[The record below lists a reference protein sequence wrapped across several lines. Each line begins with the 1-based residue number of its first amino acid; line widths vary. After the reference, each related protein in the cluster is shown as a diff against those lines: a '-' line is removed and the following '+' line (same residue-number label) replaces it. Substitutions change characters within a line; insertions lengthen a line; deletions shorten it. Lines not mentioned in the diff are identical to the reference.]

1 MTNAMAYIVAIL
13 GCLATQSLC
22 FSCQGSQDQLVEEV
36 SQPDGDRGNILHTA
50 TTTNG
55 QRRSD
60 GRGHGTVGT
69 SGTNTTTS
77 PSGYREIGTTYE
89 SLRVPLNDYI
99 ADVIKKDGN
108 ANKNH
113 LVMISATWCAPCN
126 RMLPL
131 MEQLK
136 KEGYIIYVFKVD
148 KKGFENMDRLYKAKM
163 YPTFLVYDGGKE
175 VNRTTGSTTTEKW
188 FRDRLKKDVEP
199 EKPENPY
206 EGL

>member
-1 MTNAMAYIVAIL
+1 MNYALAFIVAGL

-22 FSCQGSQDQLVEEV
+22 FSCQGNQDQLVAEV
-36 SQPDGDRGNILHTA
+36 SQPSGDRRNSVHSDTQED
-50 TTTNG
+50 G
-55 QRRSD
+55 QRGSD
-60 GRGHGTVGT
+60 GRGHGTTGA
-69 SGTNTTTS
+69 SGTNTTAS
-77 PSGYREIGTTYE
+77 PSGYREVGTTYE

-126 RMLPL
+126 RMLPM
-131 MEQLK
+131 MEKLK

-148 KKGFENMDRLYKAKM
+148 KEGFENMDRLYKAKM

-188 FRDRLKKDVEP
+188 FRERLKKEVKPEP
-199 EKPENPY
+199 KENPY
-206 EGL
+206 ENL